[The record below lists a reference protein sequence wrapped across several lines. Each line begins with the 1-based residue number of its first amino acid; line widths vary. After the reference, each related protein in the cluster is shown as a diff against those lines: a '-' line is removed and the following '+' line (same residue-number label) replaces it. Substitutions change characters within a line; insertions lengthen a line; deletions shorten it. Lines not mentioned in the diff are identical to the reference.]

1 MLYGLLKKVW
11 LYWQLFNVPVT
22 LKKAVDFFKVTLAN
36 SLFFS
41 GKLNNPATVFHKHSA
56 LVER

>member
-41 GKLNNPATVFHKHSA
+41 GKLTNPATVFHKHSA
-56 LVER
+56 